1 MAGLQEMA
9 KDLGQALA
17 RTDEYQA
24 LKRAISQADD
34 DREIV
39 ELRNKIEAL
48 EETLQSKIRQGEQP
62 DEEKVDEYEELVGEL
77 QAKPTYQKLA
87 AAQANFDKIV
97 QKVNQ
102 TISEGLQ
109 EGADSRIVMPS

>member
-1 MAGLQEMA
+1 MAGLKEMA
-9 KDLGQALA
+9 KDLGRALA

-24 LKRAISQADD
+24 LKRAISAADD

-39 ELRNKIEAL
+39 ELRNEIEKLEQKLQGKI
-48 EETLQSKIRQGEQP
+48 QKGQQP
-62 DEEKVDEYEELVGEL
+62 DEEKVEEYEELVGEL
-77 QAKPTYQKLA
+77 QAKPKYQKLA
-87 AAQANFDKIV
+87 AAQANFDKVV